1 MAIKQKLSP
10 EKKNKDKKTTYTTN
24 AINFPSQHKTFSKK
38 NKNNIED
45 V

>member
-1 MAIKQKLSP
+1 MATKQKLSP
-10 EKKNKDKKTTYTTN
+10 EKKPKTKTTYTTN
-24 AINFPSQHKTFSKK
+24 AINFPSQHKTFLNK